1 MATRPA
7 LGALTASLIF
17 LLTACGSAGTS
28 QEAAPP
34 VEQDPNEW
42 AKQQFGEKRWGAPG
56 VHSAAGGIGPGAGMD
71 FTPGNAGW
79 YDIGMACEGTDSM
92 TVTVTSADG
101 DLGTGN
107 TDCGSEVTTTMELPA
122 SQITIAVEGTETQ
135 GQWAI
140 AIAPAEA
147 PKP

>member
-1 MATRPA
+1 MTLRPA
-7 LGALTASLIF
+7 LGALAAA
-17 LLTACGSAGTS
+17 LLLTVTACGPS
-28 QEAAPP
+28 P
-34 VEQDPNEW
+34 DPGEW
-42 AKQQFGEKRWGAPG
+42 AKQQFNEKHWGAPG

-71 FTPGNAGW
+71 FTPGNPGW

-101 DLGTGN
+101 ELGTGN

-122 SQITIAVEGTETQ
+122 SQITIAVEGKETQ